1 MRNYIYILT
10 CLLFSSQA
18 LSVDIETRSL
28 IKEKNIF
35 VQEKNK
41 VVTGGDFVEQ
51 RRLPRSLSNKGIT
64 NPEFYSNISNL
75 IDSYLTKD
83 KDSEE
88 YLTLN
93 WLVYALAYS
102 GDEQYREKIT
112 YLSQSESKKLS
123 KHSEK
128 ALVQL
133 DKAKELNRA
142 LSREDLY
149 TGTESWK
156 SVRDANIILYSDEYK
171 LKKKIIANAVVH
183 SKYDALVFDS
193 IYKRVLQDYK
203 VESKERLTIDINAHM
218 LKGLSHFPT
227 LEYISLIEDAS
238 EHAGDQKLRKYAV
251 EYLKSYKKRFDKVRL
266 ASRELLQKLES
277 YKGEKFGQVENV
289 FNITITGYRMRSAGS
304 KGLMNALVP
313 FGAQALGA
321 DILKTNVTLGV
332 VGQENTSDINFIVTA
347 SQVKNGGEVRL
358 ARQYLIELNSKL
370 QLLKT
375 Q

>member
-277 YKGEKFGQVENV
+277 YKGEKFGQV
-289 FNITITGYRMRSAGS
+289 IR
-304 KGLMNALVP
+304 K
-313 FGAQALGA
+313 
-321 DILKTNVTLGV
+321 
-332 VGQENTSDINFIVTA
+332 
-347 SQVKNGGEVRL
+347 
-358 ARQYLIELNSKL
+358 
-370 QLLKT
+370 
-375 Q
+375 